1 MQLGLA
7 RAVQRSADLSVVGQG
22 VPGQEARPAS
32 AGPSRPLSRAS
43 RAESTGSLADF
54 PQNGSFNAT
63 YDSNVPPSE
72 LRTQNLYIQSL
83 QHRQPQ
89 VSQNLYI
96 QSLQHR
102 QLKITQSLYI
112 QSLLHRQLKIT
123 QSLHILHSNTG
134 SLR

>member
-7 RAVQRSADLSVVGQG
+7 RAVQRSADLAVVGQG

-43 RAESTGSLADF
+43 RAESMGSLADF

-102 QLKITQSLYI
+102 QLKITLTYHILSL
-112 QSLLHRQLKIT
+112 QHRQP
-123 QSLHILHSNTG
+123 
-134 SLR
+134 